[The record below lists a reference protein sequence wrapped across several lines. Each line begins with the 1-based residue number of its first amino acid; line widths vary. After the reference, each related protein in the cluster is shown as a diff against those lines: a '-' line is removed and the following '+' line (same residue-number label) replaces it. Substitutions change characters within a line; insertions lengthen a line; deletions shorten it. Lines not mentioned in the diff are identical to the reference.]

1 MSAGWVAST
10 VRARALTRRRL
21 GSDGVR
27 RLAGSTSLAG
37 GIALLAGSAYSRDLA
52 PDMTPDLARRAVAAV
67 GLWHLRV
74 LAGWLPPRGPA
85 LLRALAAW
93 YEARNIS
100 DRLDVLAGRPAESP
114 YRMGALAT
122 SWGRLSGASTATELR
137 RALATSPWGDPGPV
151 PTPQAGVA
159 LGMAWARRLAEEL
172 PAAGT
177 WAAGRAALL
186 VAVAVC
192 DGTPLAAGPASD
204 ARRLLGDGW
213 RDARTVPELAA
224 ALPRRAAWVLD
235 GVTAGD
241 GLWRAE
247 PVWWR
252 RVAEDG
258 AALTLTPR
266 PGPDPVVG
274 VAATLLADA
283 WRAGAA
289 LEIAARGGDR
299 ELADAL
305 G

>member
-21 GSDGVR
+21 GGDGVR
-27 RLAGSTSLAG
+27 RLAASPSLEAG
-37 GIALLAGSAYSRDLA
+37 MALLTGSAYARDLG

-93 YEARNIS
+93 YEARNIGG
-100 DRLDVLAGRPAESP
+100 RLDALAGRPAEPP

-122 SWGRLSGASTATELR
+122 SWGRLGEAATAADLR
-137 RALATSPWGDPGPV
+137 RALAASPWGDPGPV
-151 PTPQAGVA
+151 PPPQAGIA

-186 VAVAVC
+186 VAVALS
-192 DGTPLAAGPASD
+192 DGTALTAGPASD
-204 ARRLLGDGW
+204 ARRLLGVGW
-213 RDARTVPELAA
+213 QDARTVPELAA

-235 GVTAGD
+235 GVTAAD

-247 PVWWR
+247 PAWWR
-252 RVAEDG
+252 RVADDG

-283 WRAGAA
+283 WRVGAA
-289 LEIAARGGDR
+289 LEIAARGGER